1 MRQTGWIVGLFLGAA
16 LPAQQSAF
24 DVASVKLTSHGRD
37 AQGWSHSSI
46 EIASPGRLVATNASM
61 DECIRW
67 AYDVKDYQVSGPSWL
82 NTDEASYDIEAKAS
96 PDTPKTEMRK
106 MLQTLLA
113 QRFHLALHRE
123 ERILPVYELVLG
135 KGSQKF
141 ATAADDGHSS
151 TRSIGGHVT
160 AHNISMNE
168 WAYQLS
174 RYMKQPVFN
183 KTGLEGKFD
192 LKLDYQTDRNDE
204 GLPSLFTALQ
214 EQLGLKLEATK
225 APVEVLVIEHAERV
239 PSGN

>member
-1 MRQTGWIVGLFLGAA
+1 MAA
-16 LPAQQSAF
+16 LVFFIGALQAQQPAF

-46 EIASPGRLVATNASM
+46 DVPSPGRLLATNASM
-61 DECIRW
+61 EECIRW
-67 AYDVKDYQVSGPSWL
+67 AYDVKDYQIIGPSWL

-96 PDTPKTEMRK
+96 PGTSKEEMRK

-113 QRFHLALHRE
+113 ERFQLALHRE
-123 ERILPVYELVLG
+123 QRTLSVYELVPG
-135 KGSQKF
+135 KGNPKL
-141 ATAADDGHSS
+141 APAVNDGHSS

-183 KTGLEGKFD
+183 KTGLDGKFD
-192 LKLDYQTDRNDE
+192 FKLDYQTDHSDE
-204 GLPSLFTALQ
+204 GLPTLFSALQ
-214 EQLGLKLEATK
+214 EQLGLKLESTK
-225 APVEVLVIEHAERV
+225 APVDVLVIEHAERV